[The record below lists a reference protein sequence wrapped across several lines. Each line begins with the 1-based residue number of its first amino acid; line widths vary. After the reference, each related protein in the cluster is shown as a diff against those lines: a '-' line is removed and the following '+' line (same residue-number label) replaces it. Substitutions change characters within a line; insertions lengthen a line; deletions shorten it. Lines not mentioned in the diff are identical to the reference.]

1 MLIARE
7 KKESNIVEY
16 LLYMYQIEDIIRSF
30 QFNLDAINQS
40 IVEQY
45 DQSVA
50 MKAEISSWYEDLI
63 FEMQAEAI
71 QQKGHL
77 QRLKKVIA
85 NLQELHQQ
93 LLTTFQDQAYIKL
106 YDAAKIPLKELI
118 LKSKGQGLDS
128 EIDLALHGLYGL
140 LVLRLKKQ
148 PVGKETEVAMQQV
161 SGFLAHLALQYKKRK
176 EGKLEFSE
184 DRSN

>member
-30 QFNLDAINQS
+30 NFNLDAINQN

-45 DQSVA
+45 DQPLA
-50 MKAEISSWYEDLI
+50 MKAEISNWYEELI
-63 FEMQAEAI
+63 FEMEAEAI

-77 QRLKKVIA
+77 QRLKKVIV
-85 NLQELHQQ
+85 NLQDLHQQ
-93 LLTTFQDQAYIKL
+93 LLTTFQDRDYIKL
-106 YDAAKIPLKELI
+106 YDEAKIPLKELI
-118 LKSKGQGLDS
+118 LKAKGQGLDS

-148 PVGKETEVAMQQV
+148 AVGKETEIAMQKV

-176 EGKLEFSE
+176 EGKLAFSE
-184 DRSN
+184 DKNN

>member
-7 KKESNIVEY
+7 KKETNIVEY
-16 LLYMYQIEDIIRSF
+16 ILYMYQIEDIIRSF

-45 DQSVA
+45 DQSERV
-50 MKAEISSWYEDLI
+50 KEEISSWYEDLI

-85 NLQELHQQ
+85 ELQQLHQK
-93 LLTTFQDQAYIKL
+93 LLTTFQDQQYIKL
-106 YDAAKIPLKELI
+106 YDEAKIPLKELV

-148 PVGKETEVAMQQV
+148 AVGKETEAAMQKV
-161 SGFLAHLALQYKKRK
+161 SGFLAHLALQYKRQQA
-176 EGKLEFSE
+176 GDLAFSE